1 MGVMSTIDELYRRY
15 VSEYRDAGDADPRT
29 YLDELRG
36 VDRAELAARI
46 DRFLDTAPPPA
57 FDPAAFA
64 TFRDDPRRQALVTQ
78 ILSAETLAELRTAAA
93 ATKREV
99 AEALAERLGL
109 AAQANAVRARYHD
122 VETGNVDPRR
132 VTSRVWDALAGILGA
147 STEKL
152 RDAAER
158 TFSGASGQAGA
169 AAFARSEPVARGGL
183 STEPGAADDLDDDA
197 VDRVFFDA

>member
-1 MGVMSTIDELYRRY
+1 MSTIDELYRRY

-57 FDPAAFA
+57 FDSAAFA
-64 TFRDDPRRQALVTQ
+64 RFRADPHCQALVTQ
-78 ILSAETLAELRTAAA
+78 ILSSETLVELRTAAA

-99 AEALAERLGL
+99 GEALAERLGL

-122 VETGNVDPRR
+122 VETGNVDPGR

-147 STEKL
+147 SAERL
-152 RDAAER
+152 RDAADR
-158 TFSGASGQAGA
+158 TFSAASGQAGA
-169 AAFARSEPVARGGL
+169 AAFARSEPAARAAPRTEAGL
-183 STEPGAADDLDDDA
+183 TEESDDNA